1 MYIPC
6 TSKEDYQKF
15 KTGEGSQKGKWY
27 FQSDGDNFKPRK
39 FCGKGTNTFRYN
51 MMDHLLNL

>member
-6 TSKEDYQKF
+6 TSKEGYQKF

-51 MMDHLLNL
+51 MMDYLN